1 MWLRDTLAK
10 DMPES
15 RSIIY
20 GYDSKLQ
27 DSDSFQNVNDI
38 GRKFQHAVR
47 EARRNSEKPLVLLG
61 HSLGGIVIKEVSYAL
76 DTEGKKM

>member
-1 MWLRDTLAK
+1 MWLRDTLAQ

-15 RSIIY
+15 RIIIY
-20 GYDSKLQ
+20 GYDSKIQ

-61 HSLGGIVIKEVSYAL
+61 HSLGGIVIKEVSYAINIVSK
-76 DTEGKKM
+76 ER